1 MWVDKGERR
10 LVDVEGVVDKR
21 VLGELRIDAVYLAVF
36 LRIIEVKLY
45 IPAEG
50 RKSVGINYYDRIE
63 STHPIWPYPNDWS
76 CCRCQLSIYI
86 YSRRRRKLTVFLMQ
100 HCYILCHFTSF
111 PDVVV
116 GLIPP
121 GDCCNTWAWKPG
133 YRMEVQTVQ
142 RH

>member
-50 RKSVGINYYDRIE
+50 RKSVRINYYDRIE
-63 STHPIWPYPNDWS
+63 STHPIRPYPNDWS

-86 YSRRRRKLTVFLMQ
+86 LETQKETHRISYAALLYSV
-100 HCYILCHFTSF
+100 SF
-111 PDVVV
+111 YLLSRCRSRPD
-116 GLIPP
+116 
-121 GDCCNTWAWKPG
+121 TT
-133 YRMEVQTVQ
+133 R
-142 RH
+142 